1 MVKPDENKE
10 LFEAELEIEELA
22 MQLADMLGVALY
34 YAGIKKDN
42 MQDAVDAYLN
52 SMDEIFGDDKDD
64 VEYGFEEII
73 KVIEYM
79 KANRGDL
86 FDRA

>member
-1 MVKPDENKE
+1 MVKPDDKK

-34 YAGIKKDN
+34 YAGVKKDN
-42 MQDAVDAYLN
+42 MQTAVDVYLN
-52 SMDEIFGDDKDD
+52 SMEDVFGDEVDD

-86 FDRA
+86 FDRV